1 MKILGRIDGKNYYFK
16 KKSNWYYKRLNHNV
30 TPKLYKATCALL
42 NTTKEKDT
50 VIKALEYILDKEKKS
65 DLKKYKQKDV
75 IKMAQNKNIDNII
88 YKYVNSLSIW

>member
-1 MKILGRIDGKNYYFK
+1 M
-16 KKSNWYYKRLNHNV
+16 
-30 TPKLYKATCALL
+30 